1 MDDQRATDDLPLDQ
15 LEDLELA
22 EGPMI
27 SGLHVVDGAYRSS
40 GLRDS
45 ARYEANDPRRGRR
58 GPDGDESGEHHLDST
73 VLYLQHIGR
82 VSLLSRE
89 GEAEV
94 ARRIEDS
101 SADILEILQRVPYT
115 NPFMTTLPV
124 DMATDHDVL
133 REWTEVE
140 CWRDRDARITTLA
153 RAERFRERVVA
164 LDADIAN
171 LVAESV
177 QGQRTP
183 MLSQTMRC
191 KYRTF
196 WEDRTGERLVAR
208 ALDVLQDKARELVK
222 AEHNLR
228 KRAEEAELTR
238 ESVATLAN
246 SGTKPK
252 QDSGGKKRATA
263 IRAFEEVE
271 ALSFGYGSSAE
282 QASRDLRKVVA
293 AQRNIAEARSV
304 MIQANLRLVVS
315 IAKRYLNRG
324 MQLLDLVQEGN
335 IGLIKAVEKFE
346 WQRGYKF
353 STYATWWI
361 RQSITRSIADSGRTI
376 RIPVHLIEALNR
388 ILRERAALEQQLGRD
403 PSVEEIATRCE
414 QPIEQVETILRMVR
428 SPLSLDAPVGDDDAQ
443 LVDFVEDYNAVKG
456 IDACVTKDVTNQTRR
471 ALTKLHPRE
480 EAVLKLRFGIGT
492 DECLTLEQVG
502 EMFNLT
508 RERIRQIET
517 GALRK
522 LQAPGNRDALAH
534 LLEP

>member
-1 MDDQRATDDLPLDQ
+1 MDTPRMSDDLPLDQ
-15 LEDLELA
+15 MEDLDMA
-22 EGPMI
+22 DNPHAA
-27 SGLHVVDGAYRSS
+27 GLHGLGAGIRHGAASDS
-40 GLRDS
+40 GGFEP
-45 ARYEANDPRRGRR
+45 APAENKYGRR
-58 GPDGDESGEHHLDST
+58 GPEGEDTSEHHLDPT

-101 SADILEILQRVPYT
+101 SADILEILERVPYCRPLFT
-115 NPFMTTLPV
+115 NLPI
-124 DMATDHDVL
+124 DMATDHDLL
-133 REWTEVE
+133 REWTEPE
-140 CWRDRDARITTLA
+140 CWRDRDTRITTLA
-153 RAERFRERVVA
+153 RAERFRERVLA
-164 LDADIAN
+164 LDAEIASFQVPAGEPRPP
-171 LVAESV
+171 LLC
-177 QGQRTP
+177 QG
-183 MLSQTMRC
+183 MRS

-196 WEDRTGERLVAR
+196 WEDRTGERLITHGLDLLQTRGRELVRAEHALRALLQEAGIAR
-208 ALDVLQDKARELVK
+208 EQMPQALDVSSKTKSDSKRRTALLQAW
-222 AEHNLR
+222 
-228 KRAEEAELTR
+228 
-238 ESVATLAN
+238 
-246 SGTKPK
+246 
-252 QDSGGKKRATA
+252 Q
-263 IRAFEEVE
+263 EVE
-271 ALSFGYGSSAE
+271 VLQIAYGGNAE
-282 QASRDLRKVVA
+282 QANRDLRKVRES
-293 AQRNIAEARSV
+293 QRIIAEARSV

-388 ILRERAALEQQLGRD
+388 ILRERAQMEQQFGRE
-403 PSVEEIATRCE
+403 PSVEELAVRCE

-428 SPLSLDAPVGDDDAQ
+428 SPLSLDAPVGEDDAQ
-443 LVDFVEDYNAVKG
+443 LVDFVEDHNAVKG
-456 IDACVTKDVTNQTRR
+456 IDACLSKDVTNQTRR

-534 LLEP
+534 LLEG